1 MSEMSEIYLQIKES
15 VWHLKNSRMKANS
28 ITILQ
33 IGKTG
38 KLQQQIAKENAKK
51 KYREKTFQLEPTHYQ
66 WSLEIWKIHSKRISL
81 SFFQVN

>member
-1 MSEMSEIYLQIKES
+1 
-15 VWHLKNSRMKANS
+15 MKANS

-38 KLQQQIAKENAKK
+38 KLKQQIAKENAKK

-66 WSLEIWKIHSKRISL
+66 WSLEI
-81 SFFQVN
+81 

>member
-38 KLQQQIAKENAKK
+38 KLKQQIAKENAKK
-51 KYREKTFQLEPTHYQ
+51 KYREKNFSTRTH
-66 WSLEIWKIHSKRISL
+66 SL
-81 SFFQVN
+81 SMVIGNLKNTF

>member
-38 KLQQQIAKENAKK
+38 KLKQQIAKENAKK
-51 KYREKTFQLEPTHYQ
+51 NIVKKLFNYNPLTINGHWKFEKYILKE
-66 WSLEIWKIHSKRISL
+66 
-81 SFFQVN
+81 

>member
-38 KLQQQIAKENAKK
+38 KLKQQIAKENAKK
-51 KYREKTFQLEPTHYQ
+51 KILWKNFSTITHSQSIVIGNLKNTF
-66 WSLEIWKIHSKRISL
+66 
-81 SFFQVN
+81 